1 MLFGFGGGT
10 GRWVVWSL
18 SDRNRWR
25 ASVLILVFPCFMGQN
40 FLTPPSEISDPW
52 GSGGSDTPRVVGGG
66 MIDIEI
72 IGIGNVTS

>member
-25 ASVLILVFPCFMGQN
+25 VSVLILVFPCFMGQN
-40 FLTPPSEISDPW
+40 FLTPHQRSLTP
-52 GSGGSDTPRVVGGG
+52 GGQADLTPPVWWAAA
-66 MIDIEI
+66 
-72 IGIGNVTS
+72 